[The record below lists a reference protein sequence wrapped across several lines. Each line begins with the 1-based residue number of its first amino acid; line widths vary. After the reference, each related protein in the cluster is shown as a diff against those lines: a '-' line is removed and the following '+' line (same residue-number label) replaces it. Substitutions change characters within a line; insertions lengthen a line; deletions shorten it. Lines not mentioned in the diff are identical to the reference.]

1 MFMKKNKDVL
11 KIILVALIAVF
22 VMVGIAA
29 ALLVGYRKSEE
40 EEKAKQQAMDVLES
54 IPRLTPTVVAT
65 ATPTPIPTAT
75 PTPTVVPTIK
85 PAFNPDVYWD
95 SWYSTDG
102 AASVNIYNISFQSVS
117 FLFAQSNADGTVV
130 CEADVTAEV
139 AGNAAQFSFT
149 DSQGNAASGNFTF
162 DNGQLY
168 VRIVTT
174 AQANVSVAPNVDCI
188 MVRERPGR
196 PAAPTA
202 TPVPTVVPSAPT
214 QPGDYYFPDSNS
226 RYLTDEELQ
235 NYSSSDLE
243 LAKNEIYARHGRQFV
258 TQRIADYFNSKSWYQ
273 GTIDPET
280 FDAQQSEIFNE
291 YEIANI
297 SKIVEW
303 ENKKRSEGQ

>member
-174 AQANVSVAPNVDCI
+174 AQANVPVAPNVDCI
-188 MVRERPGR
+188 MVRFC
-196 PAAPTA
+196 
-202 TPVPTVVPSAPT
+202 SAVI
-214 QPGDYYFPDSNS
+214 
-226 RYLTDEELQ
+226 L
-235 NYSSSDLE
+235 
-243 LAKNEIYARHGRQFV
+243 
-258 TQRIADYFNSKSWYQ
+258 
-273 GTIDPET
+273 
-280 FDAQQSEIFNE
+280 
-291 YEIANI
+291 
-297 SKIVEW
+297 
-303 ENKKRSEGQ
+303 

>member
-1 MFMKKNKDVL
+1 MKKNKDVL

-29 ALLVGYRKSEE
+29 VLLVGYRKSEE
-40 EEKAKQQAMDVLES
+40 EKKAKQQAIDVLES

-65 ATPTPIPTAT
+65 ATPTPLPTAT

-102 AASVNIYNISFQSVS
+102 AASVNIYNISLQSVS

-149 DSQGNAASGNFTF
+149 DSQGNTASGNFTF
-162 DNGQLY
+162 DSGQLY
-168 VRIVTT
+168 VRISTT
-174 AQANVSVAPNVDCI
+174 AQANVSVAPNVDCV

-196 PAAPTA
+196 PAAPAA
-202 TPVPTVVPSAPT
+202 TPVPTAVPSEPT

-258 TQRIADYFNSKSWYQ
+258 TQRIADYFNSKPWYQ

-291 YEIANI
+291 YEAANI

-303 ENKKRSEGQ
+303 ENKKRNEGQ

>member
-174 AQANVSVAPNVDCI
+174 AQANVPVAPNVDCI

-235 NYSSSDLE
+235 NYSSSELE

-297 SKIVEW
+297 SKIVDW

>member
-40 EEKAKQQAMDVLES
+40 KEKAKQQAIDVLES

-162 DNGQLY
+162 DNGKLY

-202 TPVPTVVPSAPT
+202 TPAPTSVPSAPT

-235 NYSSSDLE
+235 NYSSSELE

-291 YEIANI
+291 YETANI